1 MSGKANSEQQLAIE
15 HQGGVLLS
23 AGAGSGKTFVLI
35 QHLVYLVRT
44 KLNEFANHSLVDREK
59 FVAQFFS
66 QIVLMTF
73 TKKATGE
80 LKIRLTRETESEQY
94 SDEERRAFKIAFNE
108 ISISTIHGYC
118 MKLISQG
125 MISGIA
131 PDVEIVSE
139 LSFYRKMKKLFDQWI
154 ESQQKELKNEQ
165 WFLDILNLNQE
176 KMLSS
181 LLAVFQTP
189 ELRTY
194 WSNASKE
201 DNELDLINYLQSYF
215 HCKDVLLPHEWEK
228 GFSLAGLEDHEKHA
242 WYKTLKDYTS
252 LASQGP
258 VSSIDQMKN
267 YIEFFDGIKQ
277 LRKPSAK
284 LGLSL
289 VEDAFDHISSVRS
302 LFRDEL
308 FEPLA
313 LYYEHKDQG
322 YRIWSDTFKSAF
334 DYIDQHYLDINGLIF
349 SDLEYYVLKALSDP
363 EQAQRIAA
371 IYQYFIVDEFQDT
384 SMIQYQIILNSALG
398 KYDRIF
404 CVGDVKQAIYG
415 FRGGE
420 LGVFR
425 DCAEK
430 IGRVLELSNNYRSEP
445 TIIEF
450 NNFFFEKIF
459 KLGHE
464 YKGHD
469 HFSVEVLKQTVP
481 HEIHP
486 EDHGAIFQLDYQV
499 SCIEE
504 GAKLSNDDLAQ
515 IEAAAIIRKIQSLR
529 SAGDDKVACVL
540 YKNLKPS
547 RYLVAKLM
555 QENMGFTAQVKVE
568 VPEEPI
574 LALFSLMID
583 FVLEEKP
590 ITSAQTYLVQAYM
603 AYLDL
608 PIESIEEKVS
618 HFFKR
623 LPTRGLF
630 SAFQLLM
637 RDFSIANSNFDISIR
652 AIRDLI
658 DLAGGEYGKI
668 KQGLEYFKKESFS
681 FDFCYGDN
689 SSQIILMTAH
699 GSKGLEFPHVF
710 LGGIHTNGFY
720 IDGDELFGK
729 MPGSFKWKTSAAQRK
744 YYKSPQYLLET
755 AISKKKDFS
764 ESKRLFYVAATRA
777 EETLSF
783 VDIKFNEKP
792 QYWIKNSWI
801 CGAREILA
809 DLDLGSAPFQ
819 FQKTTFELPW
829 NDDEKNDVAV
839 GEGAQDSESTPLF
852 HRDTMGIVPFHGDP
866 KLIGLVPELSVTG
879 FSQIAS
885 CPKKFYLSQ
894 VCKLKGDSSFQVE
907 LKEKEEKFVETGEI
921 KTVMSSMER
930 GTLIHEVLSNSLK
943 HNLVIP
949 LKYQDQLKPKD
960 RVAIDWTL
968 KYLSGRIK
976 SSTEVL
982 SEESVKFSLFGHM
995 ISGTP
1000 DLLLIDETVEVV
1012 DFKTGSVLKGHDEH
1026 YWLQLMCYA
1035 YSVLQSEQ
1043 KTRVKKFF
1051 LTLLYTDAQ
1060 EAITKELGISEIEDH
1075 LFSNWKKTSE
1085 LDKMNTSSCAKC
1097 SFGNLCLPS
1106 SQVVAPL

>member
-1 MSGKANSEQQLAIE
+1 MSSKANPEQQLAIE

-44 KLNEFANHSLVDREK
+44 KLSEFSIHSIEDREK
-59 FVAQFFS
+59 HVAQFFS

-80 LKIRLTRETESEQY
+80 LKIRLTREAENEQY
-94 SDEERRAFKIAFNE
+94 SEDERRAFKIAFNE

-118 MKLISQG
+118 MKLIGQG
-125 MISGIA
+125 LISGIA

-139 LSFYRKMKKLFDQWI
+139 LSFYRKMKKLFDQWL
-154 ESQQKELKNEQ
+154 EKQQEDLNGEQ
-165 WFLDILNLNQE
+165 WFLDILNLNQD

-194 WSNASKE
+194 WSKTSGQ
-201 DNELDLINYLQSYF
+201 DIDFDLTEYLQSYF
-215 HCKDVLLPHEWEK
+215 HCKDTILPHEWEK
-228 GFSLAGLEDHEKHA
+228 GFSMAGLEAHEKLA
-242 WYKTLKDYTS
+242 WYKIVKDYS
-252 LASQGP
+252 ALASRGP
-258 VSSIDQMKN
+258 IRSIEEMKE
-267 YIEFFDGIKQ
+267 YMDFFDGIKQ

-284 LGLSL
+284 LGLSV
-289 VEDAFDHISSVRS
+289 VEEAFEHIGAVRGI
-302 LFRDEL
+302 FKGEL
-308 FEPLA
+308 FEPLS

-334 DYIDQHYLDINGLIF
+334 DFIDQHYLDINGLIF
-349 SDLEYYVLKALSDP
+349 SDLEYFVLKALSDP

-398 KYDRIF
+398 NYERIF

-425 DCAEK
+425 DCSEK

-450 NNFFFEKIF
+450 NNFFFEKLF

-481 HEIHP
+481 RDVKP
-486 EDHGAIFQLDYQV
+486 EDHGAIFQLEYQV
-499 SCIEE
+499 NCSED
-504 GAKLSNDDLAQ
+504 GAKLSNDDLSQ
-515 IEAAAIIRKIQSLR
+515 IEAAAIVNKIQALR
-529 SAGDDKVACVL
+529 KAGDDRVACVL

-555 QENMGFTAQVKVE
+555 QEKMSFTAQVKVE
-568 VPEEPI
+568 VPEEPV
-574 LALFSLMID
+574 LALFSLIID
-583 FVLEEKP
+583 LVLVKTP
-590 ITSAQTYLVQAYM
+590 INSAQNYLLQAYM

-608 PIESIEEKVS
+608 PTEEMEEKVQL
-618 HFFKR
+618 FFNR

-630 SAFQLLM
+630 SSFQLLM
-637 RDFSIANSNFDISIR
+637 RDLSLSNSNFEISVR

-658 DLAGGEYGKI
+658 DLAGGEIDKI
-668 KQGLEYFKKESFS
+668 KQGLDYFKKESFS

-729 MPGSFKWKTSAAQRK
+729 MPGSFKWKTSASQRK
-744 YYKSPQYLLET
+744 YFKSPQYLLET
-755 AISKKKDFS
+755 AVAKKKDFS

-777 EETLSF
+777 EKSLSF
-783 VDIKFNEKP
+783 VDIHFNEKP
-792 QYWIKNSWI
+792 QNWTKNSWI

-809 DLDLGSAPFQ
+809 EQSFDDSLFQ
-819 FQKTTFELPW
+819 FHRTVFELPW
-829 NDDEKNDVAV
+829 ANSVSL
-839 GEGAQDSESTPLF
+839 EGSEDSESTPLF
-852 HRDTMGIVPFHGDP
+852 HRDTMGIVPFKGLP
-866 KLIGLVPELSVTG
+866 KSVGLVPELSVTG

-894 VCKLKGDSSFQVE
+894 VCKLKGDHKPQYE
-907 LKEKEEKFVETGEI
+907 LKSKEKNFIEGEEI
-921 KTVMSSMER
+921 KPVMSSMER
-930 GTLIHEVLSNSLK
+930 GTLIHEVLSESLK
-943 HNLVIP
+943 HNFVIP
-949 LKYQDQLKPKD
+949 LKYQDQLNPKD
-960 RVAIDWTL
+960 RSAVEWTL
-968 KYLSGRIK
+968 KTLKTRIQD
-976 SSTEVL
+976 STVIL
-982 SEESVKFSLFGHM
+982 SEEPVKFSLFGHM
-995 ISGTP
+995 VSGTP
-1000 DLLLIDETVEVV
+1000 DLLLIDEIVEVI
-1012 DFKTGSVLKGHDEH
+1012 DFKTGGALKSDDEH
-1026 YWLQLMCYA
+1026 YWLQLVSYA
-1035 YSVLQSEQ
+1035 YSVLQSEH
-1043 KTRVKKFF
+1043 KSRVNKFL
-1051 LTLLYTDAQ
+1051 LTLVYTDAQ
-1060 EAITKELGISEIEDH
+1060 EEISKEFTISEIEDH
-1075 LFSNWKKTSE
+1075 LFTQWKKTSE